1 MTTHTTNTETKQT
14 DLDADRALKAKHRG
28 MWESGNYGAVAA
40 DLISSLGEVLVEA
53 CDITESDRVLDVA
66 AGTGNAAIPAALRGA
81 AVVAT
86 DLAPALLEEGK
97 VIAKSRGVVLDW
109 RTADAEALPFGDAE
123 FDTVLS
129 CVGVMFAPHHQ
140 ETADELLRV
149 TRPGGKIG
157 LINWTPVG
165 FIGQLFATMKPF
177 APPPPPGAQPGP
189 LWGNPDHVRGLF
201 GEGVSNVTFETR
213 SVQITEFPGRS
224 DFRDYFKRNY
234 GPTIAVYAAN
244 AADPARVAE
253 LDNAIDELARTFRNP
268 DGTMEWEYLL
278 TVATR

>member
-1 MTTHTTNTETKQT
+1 MTTNTKNTEINDQ
-14 DLDADRALKAKHRG
+14 DIAADVALKAKHRG
-28 MWESGNYGAVAA
+28 MWESGNYGAVAS
-40 DLISSLGEVLVEA
+40 DLIASLGEVIVEA
-53 CDITESDRVLDVA
+53 CDVTESDRVLDVA

-86 DLAPALLEEGK
+86 DLAPALLEEGQ
-97 VIAKSRGVVLDW
+97 VLAKSRGAVLDW

-149 TRPGGKIG
+149 TRAGGTIG
-157 LINWTPVG
+157 LINWTPAG

-189 LWGNPDHVRGLF
+189 LWGNPEHVRGLF
-201 GEGVSNVTFETR
+201 GDGVSEVHFETR
-213 SVQITEFPGRS
+213 TVHISEFPGET

-244 AADPARVAE
+244 AADPARVVE
-253 LDNAIDELARTFRNP
+253 LDKAIDELARTFRSP

-278 TVATR
+278 TVAKR